1 MSPEP
6 TMDQKMIDLEQID
19 GLLNAAGVD
28 VARAVLS
35 SFWSSTD
42 DLVAAARTALEM
54 DDFEGLDRA
63 GHAIKGAAANVG
75 AQGIFEAARDLEAAA
90 RASDKES
97 AAASLTAVETA
108 VEPAKDAFERH
119 FEEFRA
125 AS

>member
-1 MSPEP
+1 
-6 TMDQKMIDLEQID
+6 MIDLEQID

-28 VARAVLS
+28 VARTVLT

-42 DLVAAARTALEM
+42 DLVAAARTALELG
-54 DDFEGLDRA
+54 DFDGLDRA

-75 AQGIFEAARDLEAAA
+75 AQRIFEAARDLEAAA
-90 RASDKES
+90 RASDRET
-97 AAASLTAVETA
+97 AATSLAAVETA
-108 VEPAKDAFERH
+108 IEPAKNAFERH